1 MLTQNAAPNCS
12 KLIIG
17 RLQKRCHVT
26 FLIYLFVTSRN
37 LFVWCISAKE
47 NYYNL
52 TKNSRKFQASV
63 TKTCTFS
70 VSAKSF
76 KSTCEKV
83 ESLKILY
90 CTWTSSQVIFK
101 FSSRI
106 FFQLLTYALIYR
118 SLFVSYTTHILR
130 IHIHICKRYYFPL
143 LLFLRWKAKEK

>member
-83 ESLKILY
+83 ESLKIHY

-101 FSSRI
+101 VSSRT
-106 FFQLLTYALIYR
+106 FLALFTYQLIYR
-118 SLFVSYTTHILR
+118 SLLLSYIGHIMC
-130 IHIHICKRYYFPL
+130 ISIYICKKYYFPL

>member
-1 MLTQNAAPNCS
+1 MLLANGVNTKCCPFQVKINCS
-12 KLIIG
+12 KLIID
-17 RLQKRCHVT
+17 RLQQRCDVT

-83 ESLKILY
+83 ESLKIHY
-90 CTWTSSQVIFK
+90 CT
-101 FSSRI
+101 
-106 FFQLLTYALIYR
+106 
-118 SLFVSYTTHILR
+118 
-130 IHIHICKRYYFPL
+130 
-143 LLFLRWKAKEK
+143 

>member
-90 CTWTSSQVIFK
+90 YTRTSSQVIFK
-101 FSSRI
+101 VSSN
-106 FFQLLTYALIYR
+106 FFFICLLIHLFTEACLCLI
-118 SLFVSYTTHILR
+118 
-130 IHIHICKRYYFPL
+130 
-143 LLFLRWKAKEK
+143 